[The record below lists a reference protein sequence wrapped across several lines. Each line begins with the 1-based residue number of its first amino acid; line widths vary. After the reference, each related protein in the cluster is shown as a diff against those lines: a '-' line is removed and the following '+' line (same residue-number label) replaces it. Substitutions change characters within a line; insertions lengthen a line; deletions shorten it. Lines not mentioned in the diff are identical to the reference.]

1 MDPRATLGG
10 AAVAS
15 WNMRTHSPKRG
26 KTAATTGG
34 FPHMQQYPS
43 NQLLCICILESVDIQ
58 SKQRG
63 PYSGMLR
70 MFHIGITS
78 LAAAQTI
85 TGK

>member
-1 MDPRATLGG
+1 
-10 AAVAS
+10 
-15 WNMRTHSPKRG
+15 
-26 KTAATTGG
+26 
-34 FPHMQQYPS
+34 MQQYPS